1 MGIKSAIRHLYA
13 PEYLIK
19 SDKWVGEIYSASEVY
34 KTLSKVAWPA
44 MAEAVLIGMMSFVD
58 TIMVSSVGPFA
69 IAATGLTN
77 QPRLLFF
84 SIFFALNVGVT
95 AVVSRRKGEN
105 NRGGANKC
113 LAQAVMLCVI
123 LGVVLCV
130 SALATARPMM
140 WFAGAQPDTI
150 EPAVVYFRI
159 TMVGTMFTSLGMVIN
174 AAQRGTG
181 NTKISMRT
189 NLTANIV
196 NVIFNYLL
204 INGIGFFPR
213 LEVKGAAIA
222 TLMGNIVS
230 CLMSIYSV
238 SKPSG
243 FLHIRVKDCFSFD
256 SGTLRILI
264 KISSSAAVEQLFVR
278 IGFFAYAKIVA
289 TLGTTALATHQIC
302 MSIINISFCVGDGLG
317 IASAS
322 LVGQNLGRKRPD
334 MAGVYGKAAQRV
346 GLLISVGLVVLFST
360 GGGLLMGLFTHDSV
374 IVDAGTRLLLIVA
387 LTSPAQISQVIF
399 SGSLR
404 GAGDT
409 KFVAYSSL
417 ISIGI
422 IRPIITYI
430 LCFPLGLGLIGA
442 WFSLFVDQYLR
453 LLFTGLRFSKGKWTK
468 IKI

>member
-105 NRGGANKC
+105 NKEGANNC

-243 FLHIRVKDCFSFD
+243 FLHIKVKNCFRFD
-256 SGTLRILI
+256 PENLRILI

-346 GLLISVGLVVLFST
+346 GLLISVGLVMLFST

-374 IVDAGTRLLLIVA
+374 IIEAGTKLLLIVA

>member
-105 NRGGANKC
+105 NKEGANNC

-243 FLHIRVKDCFSFD
+243 FLHIKVKNCFRFD
-256 SGTLRILI
+256 PENLLILI

-346 GLLISVGLVVLFST
+346 GLLISVGLVMLFST

-374 IVDAGTRLLLIVA
+374 IIEAGTKLLLIVA